1 MTAPRL
7 LLCVLIIAGLAACA
21 TAPPAGGPPRSGA
34 QALSLCRSGVSNPPA
49 SERNGRIA
57 GFTPYAEV
65 RGTALAR
72 APVPGCL
79 SSGFGPRVHGGV
91 GKFHNGIDLF
101 TRNPVPIA
109 AAADGIVEIAN
120 RQNGYGN
127 TILIRHK
134 NGVATRYAHLSSF
147 APDVRRGARVRQG
160 QTLGTTGRT
169 GNATAVH
176 LHYEVLVDGRAVNPL
191 TVGR

>member
-1 MTAPRL
+1 MLTPRL
-7 LLCVLIIAGLAACA
+7 VVSLWIFAGLAACA
-21 TAPPAGGPPRSGA
+21 TAPSGGPPRGGA
-34 QALSLCRSGVSNPPA
+34 HALYLCRSGVSNPPA
-49 SERNGRIA
+49 IERNGRIA

-65 RGTALAR
+65 RGVALSR
-72 APVPGCL
+72 APVSGCL
-79 SSGFGPRVHGGV
+79 SSGYGPRVRGGV
-91 GKFHNGIDLF
+91 GKFHDGIDLF
-101 TRNPVPIA
+101 TRAPVPIA
-109 AAADGIVEIAN
+109 AAADGIVEFAT

-147 APDVRRGARVRQG
+147 APEVRRGARVRQG
-160 QTLGTTGRT
+160 QILGTTGQT